1 MNSLFKRKVIILVF
15 FLCLVCGCGVS
26 KSSDKDMLKELYEN
40 PIKVNEEFEDYTY
53 NEYSD
58 HVTILKYD
66 GDEKELNIPKQING
80 KLVFAIDDSS
90 FYGNENIEKV
100 VVPNSVVRIG
110 YQAFIGCENLK
121 EITLPDGIIEF
132 GESVFDVCPN
142 LEKINVKMDSKTDD
156 ILKKSVFKRYINY
169 K

>member
-1 MNSLFKRKVIILVF
+1 MNKRKMIIVLVL
-15 FLCLVCGCGVS
+15 FLCLFCGCGAN
-26 KSSDKDMLKELYEN
+26 KSSDKDMLSELYEN
-40 PIKVNEEFEDYTY
+40 PVKTGEEFEDYTY

-58 HVTILKYD
+58 HVTILSYE
-66 GDEKELNIPKQING
+66 GNEKELNIPKQING

-100 VVPNSVVRIG
+100 VVPNSVLRIG

-121 EITLPDGIIEF
+121 EITLPDGILEF

-142 LEKINVKMDSKTDD
+142 LEKINVKKGSKTDD
-156 ILKKSVFKRYINY
+156 ILKKSDYKEFINY